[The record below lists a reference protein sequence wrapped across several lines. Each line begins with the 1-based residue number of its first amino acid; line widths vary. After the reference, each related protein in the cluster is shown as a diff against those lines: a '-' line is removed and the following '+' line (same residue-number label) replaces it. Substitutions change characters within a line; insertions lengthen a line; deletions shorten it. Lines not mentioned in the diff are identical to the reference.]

1 MDSPTDFVVD
11 TRALANLKKDT
22 KGGVDVKDG
31 RGDGKVMCIIT
42 NPSGTRTD
50 SFLRPLTDGTY
61 KISYTPFEEGR
72 VLAELDGVDGLDGL
86 MDRNCE
92 FYLYVCV
99 CVSVCFILT

>member
-11 TRALANLKKDT
+11 TRALANLKKDS

-50 SFLRPLTDGTY
+50 SFLKPLTDGTY
-61 KISYTPFEEGR
+61 KISYTPFEEGMDR
-72 VLAELDGVDGLDGL
+72 MEWVDGFDGWL
-86 MDRNCE
+86 LNYGIYE
-92 FYLYVCV
+92 ITYLLWGFGCRG
-99 CVSVCFILT
+99 